1 MGGLAVVVS
10 SVGESR
16 EKLRLSVEQGEF
28 TSISDIVEHF
38 GLGAVESP
46 SENSTSRSKDVPQ
59 SLISVVRRLS
69 CFPLEIAVKSFGFPS
84 HRVSLLVKATLLSIL
99 SLVR

>member
-1 MGGLAVVVS
+1 MCGSAVVVS
-10 SVGESR
+10 SVGDSR

-46 SENSTSRSKDVPQ
+46 SENSTSCSRDVPQ
-59 SLISVVRRLS
+59 SRICVWFGGRRVVGWRKQRKASAFRRT
-69 CFPLEIAVKSFGFPS
+69 G
-84 HRVSLLVKATLLSIL
+84 
-99 SLVR
+99 

>member
-10 SVGESR
+10 SVGGSR

-28 TSISDIVEHF
+28 TSKSDIVEHF

-46 SENSTSRSKDVPQ
+46 SENSTSCSRDVPQ
-59 SLISVVRRLS
+59 SRISGWFGGRRVVGWR
-69 CFPLEIAVKSFGFPS
+69 
-84 HRVSLLVKATLLSIL
+84 
-99 SLVR
+99 